1 MQLVVARIGRAH
13 GIKGEVTVEVRT
25 DEPELR
31 LGPGA
36 VLATDP
42 ASAGPLTI
50 ETGRVHSGRLL
61 LRFEG
66 VRDRTGAEALRNTLL
81 IAEVDPEE
89 LPEDPDEYYDHQL
102 IDLDVVTADG
112 TEVGRITEI
121 SHLPSQDLF
130 IVERPDGSEVMI
142 PFVEEIVT
150 EIDLE
155 EQRAVID
162 PPPGLIDDSEAE
174 IASRDA
180 TSEDDDADAARRRHD
195 LPRVPGTAERLARRQ
210 GTRARAARRPR
221 ARPARLDVRPAQ
233 HRRRHPVRRRPRHGH
248 EDRALGRRAGRRPRR
263 RLRGRA
269 RTAPS
274 SSSPRPAAAPSPRNS
289 PSSSPSGPG

>member
-36 VLATDP
+36 VLATEP
-42 ASAGPLTI
+42 AGVGPLTI

-66 VRDRTGAEALRNTLL
+66 VRDRTAAEALRNTLL
-81 IAEVDPEE
+81 IAEVDPAE
-89 LPEDPDEYYDHQL
+89 LPEDPEEFYDHQL
-102 IDLDVVTADG
+102 MDLDVVLADG

-121 SHLPSQDLF
+121 THLPSQDLF

-150 EIDLE
+150 EIDLA
-155 EQRAVID
+155 EQRAVIT
-162 PPPGLIDDSEAE
+162 PPPGLIDASQAL
-174 IASRDA
+174 IASARDD
-180 TSEDDDADAARRRHD
+180 EGDDGAPVA
-195 LPRVPGTAERLARRQ
+195 GK
-210 GTRARAARRPR
+210 
-221 ARPARLDVRPAQ
+221 DV
-233 HRRRHPVRRRPRHGH
+233 
-248 EDRALGRRAGRRPRR
+248 
-263 RLRGRA
+263 
-269 RTAPS
+269 
-274 SSSPRPAAAPSPRNS
+274 
-289 PSSSPSGPG
+289 

>member
-31 LGPGA
+31 LAPGA
-36 VLATDP
+36 VLLTDP

-66 VRDRTGAEALRNTLL
+66 VRDRNAAEALRNILL

-89 LPEDPDEYYDHQL
+89 LPEDEDEFYDHQL
-102 IDLDVVTADG
+102 IDLDVVTKDG
-112 TEVGRITEI
+112 VEVGRITEI

-130 IVERPDGSEVMI
+130 IVERSDGSEVMI

-150 EIDLE
+150 AIDLK

-162 PPPGLIDDSEAE
+162 PPPGLIDDRAE
-174 IASRDA
+174 
-180 TSEDDDADAARRRHD
+180 
-195 LPRVPGTAERLARRQ
+195 TA
-210 GTRARAARRPR
+210 
-221 ARPARLDVRPAQ
+221 
-233 HRRRHPVRRRPRHGH
+233 
-248 EDRALGRRAGRRPRR
+248 
-263 RLRGRA
+263 
-269 RTAPS
+269 
-274 SSSPRPAAAPSPRNS
+274 SPRESNESRESRESNESRESKDEHA
-289 PSSSPSGPG
+289 

>member
-36 VLATDP
+36 VLFTDP

-50 ETGRVHSGRLL
+50 ESGKVHSGKLL

-66 VRDRTGAEALRNTLL
+66 VRDRNAAEALRNTLL

-89 LPEDPDEYYDHQL
+89 MPEEEDEYYDHQL
-102 IDLDVVTADG
+102 MDLDVVLADG
-112 TEVGRITEI
+112 TEIGRITEI

-130 IVERPDGSEVMI
+130 IVERPDGTELMI
-142 PFVEEIVT
+142 PFVESIVT

-162 PPPGLIDDSEAE
+162 PPPGLIDDRAVIVS
-174 IASRDA
+174 SRDE
-180 TSEDDDADAARRRHD
+180 SEESEE
-195 LPRVPGTAERLARRQ
+195 TE
-210 GTRARAARRPR
+210 
-221 ARPARLDVRPAQ
+221 
-233 HRRRHPVRRRPRHGH
+233 
-248 EDRALGRRAGRRPRR
+248 EAGE
-263 RLRGRA
+263 
-269 RTAPS
+269 
-274 SSSPRPAAAPSPRNS
+274 
-289 PSSSPSGPG
+289 

>member
-31 LGPGA
+31 LAPGA

-50 ETGRVHSGRLL
+50 ATGRVHSGRLL

-66 VRDRTGAEALRNTLL
+66 VTDRNAAEALRNTLL

-89 LPEDPDEYYDHQL
+89 LPEDEDEFYDHQL
-102 IDLDVVTADG
+102 IDLDVVAEDG
-112 TEVGRITEI
+112 TEIGRITEI

-130 IVERPDGSEVMI
+130 IVERPDGSEVLI

-150 EIDLE
+150 EIDLA
-155 EQRAVID
+155 EQRAVVT
-162 PPPGLIDDSEAE
+162 PPPGLIDDRAE
-174 IASRDA
+174 IASSRD
-180 TSEDDDADAARRRHD
+180 EDA
-195 LPRVPGTAERLARRQ
+195 
-210 GTRARAARRPR
+210 
-221 ARPARLDVRPAQ
+221 
-233 HRRRHPVRRRPRHGH
+233 
-248 EDRALGRRAGRRPRR
+248 
-263 RLRGRA
+263 
-269 RTAPS
+269 
-274 SSSPRPAAAPSPRNS
+274 
-289 PSSSPSGPG
+289 

>member
-42 ASAGPLTI
+42 AGAGPLTI

-61 LRFEG
+61 LRFAG
-66 VRDRTGAEALRNTLL
+66 VHDRTAAEALRNTLL
-81 IAEVDPEE
+81 IAEVDPDE
-89 LPEDPDEYYDHQL
+89 LPEDPEEFYDHQL
-102 IDLDVVTADG
+102 MDLDVVLADG
-112 TEVGRITEI
+112 TEIGRITEI
-121 SHLPSQDLF
+121 THLPSQDLF

-155 EQRAVID
+155 EQRAVIT
-162 PPPGLIDDSEAE
+162 PPPGLLDENEAVVASSRDEETGGEAE
-174 IASRDA
+174 DGSA
-180 TSEDDDADAARRRHD
+180 T
-195 LPRVPGTAERLARRQ
+195 G
-210 GTRARAARRPR
+210 
-221 ARPARLDVRPAQ
+221 
-233 HRRRHPVRRRPRHGH
+233 
-248 EDRALGRRAGRRPRR
+248 AG
-263 RLRGRA
+263 GQA
-269 RTAPS
+269 
-274 SSSPRPAAAPSPRNS
+274 
-289 PSSSPSGPG
+289 

>member
-31 LGPGA
+31 LAPGA

-66 VRDRTGAEALRNTLL
+66 VRDRTGAEALRNIVL
-81 IAEVDPEE
+81 IADVDPDE
-89 LPEDPDEYYDHQL
+89 LPEDEDEYYDHQL
-102 IDLDVVTADG
+102 MDLDVVTADG
-112 TEVGRITEI
+112 VEVGRITEI

-155 EQRAVID
+155 EQRAVIT
-162 PPPGLIDDSEAE
+162 PPPGLIDDQAAREEVADGHSAS
-174 IASRDA
+174 SRDDSA
-180 TSEDDDADAARRRHD
+180 
-195 LPRVPGTAERLARRQ
+195 
-210 GTRARAARRPR
+210 
-221 ARPARLDVRPAQ
+221 
-233 HRRRHPVRRRPRHGH
+233 
-248 EDRALGRRAGRRPRR
+248 
-263 RLRGRA
+263 
-269 RTAPS
+269 
-274 SSSPRPAAAPSPRNS
+274 
-289 PSSSPSGPG
+289 

>member
-1 MQLVVARIGRAH
+1 VQLVVARVGRAH

-31 LGPGA
+31 LAPGA

-61 LRFEG
+61 LRFAG
-66 VRDRTGAEALRNTLL
+66 VQDRNAAEALRNTLL
-81 IAEVDPEE
+81 IAEVDPDE
-89 LPEDPDEYYDHQL
+89 LPEGEDEYYDHQL
-102 IDLDVVTADG
+102 IDLDVVTRDG
-112 TEVGRITEI
+112 VEVGRITEI

-130 IVERPDGSEVMI
+130 VVECPDGSEVLI

-162 PPPGLIDDSEAE
+162 PPPGLIDDRAE
-174 IASRDA
+174 IASARE
-180 TSEDDDADAARRRHD
+180 SE
-195 LPRVPGTAERLARRQ
+195 GQTGE
-210 GTRARAARRPR
+210 
-221 ARPARLDVRPAQ
+221 
-233 HRRRHPVRRRPRHGH
+233 
-248 EDRALGRRAGRRPRR
+248 
-263 RLRGRA
+263 
-269 RTAPS
+269 
-274 SSSPRPAAAPSPRNS
+274 
-289 PSSSPSGPG
+289 PSGEEA

>member
-1 MQLVVARIGRAH
+1 MELVVARIGRAH

-36 VLATDP
+36 VLRTEP

-61 LRFEG
+61 LRFAG
-66 VRDRTGAEALRNTLL
+66 VKDRTGAEALRNVLL
-81 IAEVDPEE
+81 IADVDPTEMPAE
-89 LPEDPDEYYDHQL
+89 PDEYYDHQL
-102 IDLDVVTADG
+102 MDLDVVLADG

-130 IVERPDGSEVMI
+130 IVERPDGTEVMI

-155 EQRAVID
+155 EQRCVIT
-162 PPPGLIDDSEAE
+162 PPPGLIDDRAVIDS
-174 IASRDA
+174 SRDD
-180 TSEDDDADAARRRHD
+180 EGDEGNKVDEGNQVNEGDA
-195 LPRVPGTAERLARRQ
+195 
-210 GTRARAARRPR
+210 
-221 ARPARLDVRPAQ
+221 
-233 HRRRHPVRRRPRHGH
+233 
-248 EDRALGRRAGRRPRR
+248 
-263 RLRGRA
+263 
-269 RTAPS
+269 
-274 SSSPRPAAAPSPRNS
+274 
-289 PSSSPSGPG
+289 

>member
-36 VLATDP
+36 VLLTDP

-50 ETGRVHSGRLL
+50 ESGRVHSGRLL

-66 VRDRTGAEALRNTLL
+66 VRDRTAAEALRNTVL
-81 IAEVDPEE
+81 IAEVDPTE
-89 LPEDPDEYYDHQL
+89 LPEEEDEYYDHQL
-102 IDLDVVTADG
+102 IDLDVVLADG
-112 TEVGRITEI
+112 TEIGVITEI

-130 IVERPDGSEVMI
+130 IVERPDGTELMI
-142 PFVEEIVT
+142 PFVGEIVT

-162 PPPGLIDDSEAE
+162 PPPGLIDDRAE
-174 IASRDA
+174 IVSSRDDGA
-180 TSEDDDADAARRRHD
+180 SSEGEGEESA
-195 LPRVPGTAERLARRQ
+195 
-210 GTRARAARRPR
+210 
-221 ARPARLDVRPAQ
+221 
-233 HRRRHPVRRRPRHGH
+233 
-248 EDRALGRRAGRRPRR
+248 
-263 RLRGRA
+263 
-269 RTAPS
+269 
-274 SSSPRPAAAPSPRNS
+274 
-289 PSSSPSGPG
+289 

>member
-36 VLATDP
+36 VLATEP
-42 ASAGPLTI
+42 AHVGPLAI

-66 VRDRTGAEALRNTLL
+66 VRDRTAAEALRNTLL
-81 IAEVDPEE
+81 IAEVDPAE
-89 LPEDPDEYYDHQL
+89 LPEDPEEFYDHQL
-102 IDLDVVTADG
+102 MDLDVVLADG
-112 TEVGRITEI
+112 TEIGRITEI
-121 SHLPSQDLF
+121 THLPSQDLF

-155 EQRAVID
+155 EQRAVIT
-162 PPPGLIDDSEAE
+162 PPPGLIDESEAVV
-174 IASRDA
+174 ASARDEDGA
-180 TSEDDDADAARRRHD
+180 DDEAADDDDAADDGKKDGA
-195 LPRVPGTAERLARRQ
+195 
-210 GTRARAARRPR
+210 
-221 ARPARLDVRPAQ
+221 
-233 HRRRHPVRRRPRHGH
+233 
-248 EDRALGRRAGRRPRR
+248 
-263 RLRGRA
+263 
-269 RTAPS
+269 
-274 SSSPRPAAAPSPRNS
+274 
-289 PSSSPSGPG
+289 

>member
-36 VLATDP
+36 VLLTDP
-42 ASAGPLTI
+42 ASAGPLTV
-50 ETGRVHSGRLL
+50 ESGKVHSGKLL

-66 VRDRTGAEALRNTLL
+66 VRDRNAAEALRNTLL
-81 IAEVDPEE
+81 IAEIDPAE
-89 LPEDPDEYYDHQL
+89 LPEEEDEYYDHQL
-102 IDLDVVTADG
+102 MDLDVVLADG

-130 IVERPDGSEVMI
+130 IVERPDGTELMI
-142 PFVEEIVT
+142 PFVSSIVT

-162 PPPGLIDDSEAE
+162 PPPGLIDDQAVIVS
-174 IASRDA
+174 SRDD
-180 TSEDDDADAARRRHD
+180 EPGDDA
-195 LPRVPGTAERLARRQ
+195 
-210 GTRARAARRPR
+210 
-221 ARPARLDVRPAQ
+221 
-233 HRRRHPVRRRPRHGH
+233 
-248 EDRALGRRAGRRPRR
+248 
-263 RLRGRA
+263 
-269 RTAPS
+269 
-274 SSSPRPAAAPSPRNS
+274 
-289 PSSSPSGPG
+289 

>member
-1 MQLVVARIGRAH
+1 MQLVVARVGRAH

-36 VLATDP
+36 VLLTDP

-50 ETGRVHSGRLL
+50 ESGKVHSGKLL

-66 VRDRTGAEALRNTLL
+66 VRDRNAAEALRNTLL

-89 LPEDPDEYYDHQL
+89 LPEEEDEYYDHQL
-102 IDLDVVTADG
+102 MDLDVVLADG
-112 TEVGRITEI
+112 TEIGRITEI

-130 IVERPDGSEVMI
+130 IVERPDGTELMI
-142 PFVEEIVT
+142 PFVSSIVT

-162 PPPGLIDDSEAE
+162 PPPGLIDDRAE
-174 IASRDA
+174 IVSSRDDGEA
-180 TSEDDDADAARRRHD
+180 SGDES
-195 LPRVPGTAERLARRQ
+195 GEETA
-210 GTRARAARRPR
+210 
-221 ARPARLDVRPAQ
+221 
-233 HRRRHPVRRRPRHGH
+233 
-248 EDRALGRRAGRRPRR
+248 
-263 RLRGRA
+263 
-269 RTAPS
+269 
-274 SSSPRPAAAPSPRNS
+274 
-289 PSSSPSGPG
+289 

>member
-31 LGPGA
+31 LAPGA

-66 VRDRTGAEALRNTLL
+66 VKDRTGAEALRNTLL
-81 IAEVDPEE
+81 IAEIDPEE
-89 LPEDPDEYYDHQL
+89 LPEGEDEYYDHQL
-102 IDLDVVTADG
+102 IDLDVVTEDG

-142 PFVEEIVT
+142 PFVGEIVT

-155 EQRAVID
+155 EQRAVVA
-162 PPPGLIDDSEAE
+162 PPPGLIDDQAVRDEVADGRNASSAE
-174 IASRDA
+174 VASSRDDSA
-180 TSEDDDADAARRRHD
+180 
-195 LPRVPGTAERLARRQ
+195 
-210 GTRARAARRPR
+210 
-221 ARPARLDVRPAQ
+221 
-233 HRRRHPVRRRPRHGH
+233 
-248 EDRALGRRAGRRPRR
+248 
-263 RLRGRA
+263 
-269 RTAPS
+269 
-274 SSSPRPAAAPSPRNS
+274 
-289 PSSSPSGPG
+289 

>member
-1 MQLVVARIGRAH
+1 MQLVVGRVGRAH

-36 VLATDP
+36 VLATEP
-42 ASAGPLTI
+42 AQAGPLRI

-66 VRDRTGAEALRNTLL
+66 VRDRTGAEALRNVLL

-89 LPEDPDEYYDHQL
+89 LPEDPEEFYDHQL
-102 IDLDVVTADG
+102 MDLDVVLADG

-162 PPPGLIDDSEAE
+162 PPPGLIDDRAE
-174 IASRDA
+174 IASSRDA
-180 TSEDDDADAARRRHD
+180 DPAADSA
-195 LPRVPGTAERLARRQ
+195 GE
-210 GTRARAARRPR
+210 
-221 ARPARLDVRPAQ
+221 
-233 HRRRHPVRRRPRHGH
+233 
-248 EDRALGRRAGRRPRR
+248 ALGEDGAATGEDGAAGKD
-263 RLRGRA
+263 G
-269 RTAPS
+269 
-274 SSSPRPAAAPSPRNS
+274 
-289 PSSSPSGPG
+289 G

>member
-31 LGPGA
+31 LAPGA

-61 LRFEG
+61 LRFQG
-66 VRDRTGAEALRNTLL
+66 VSDRTGAEALRNTLL

-89 LPEDPDEYYDHQL
+89 LPEGEDEYYDHQL

-121 SHLPSQDLF
+121 SHLPTQDLF

-142 PFVEEIVT
+142 PFVEEIVA

-155 EQRAVID
+155 EQKAVIT
-162 PPPGLIDDSEAE
+162 PPPGLIDDRAE
-174 IASRDA
+174 IASSREDA
-180 TSEDDDADAARRRHD
+180 S
-195 LPRVPGTAERLARRQ
+195 
-210 GTRARAARRPR
+210 
-221 ARPARLDVRPAQ
+221 
-233 HRRRHPVRRRPRHGH
+233 
-248 EDRALGRRAGRRPRR
+248 GREE
-263 RLRGRA
+263 
-269 RTAPS
+269 S
-274 SSSPRPAAAPSPRNS
+274 
-289 PSSSPSGPG
+289 

>member
-36 VLATDP
+36 VLLTDP
-42 ASAGPLTI
+42 ASTGPLTI

-66 VRDRTGAEALRNTLL
+66 VRDRTAAEALRNTLL
-81 IAEVDPEE
+81 IAEVDPTEVPEE
-89 LPEDPDEYYDHQL
+89 EDEYYDHQL
-102 IDLDVVTADG
+102 IDLDVVLADG
-112 TEVGRITEI
+112 TGIGRITEI

-130 IVERPDGSEVMI
+130 IVERPDGTELMI
-142 PFVEEIVT
+142 PFVGEIVT

-162 PPPGLIDDSEAE
+162 PPPGLIDDRAE
-174 IASRDA
+174 IASSREDGA
-180 TSEDDDADAARRRHD
+180 GPSEES
-195 LPRVPGTAERLARRQ
+195 GEERA
-210 GTRARAARRPR
+210 
-221 ARPARLDVRPAQ
+221 
-233 HRRRHPVRRRPRHGH
+233 
-248 EDRALGRRAGRRPRR
+248 
-263 RLRGRA
+263 
-269 RTAPS
+269 
-274 SSSPRPAAAPSPRNS
+274 
-289 PSSSPSGPG
+289 

>member
-1 MQLVVARIGRAH
+1 MQLVVGRVGRAH

-36 VLATDP
+36 VLATEP
-42 ASAGPLTI
+42 AQAGPLRI

-66 VRDRTGAEALRNTLL
+66 VRDRTGAEALRNVLL
-81 IAEVDPEE
+81 IAEIDPEE
-89 LPEDPDEYYDHQL
+89 LPADPEEFYDHQL
-102 IDLDVVTADG
+102 MDLDVVLADG
-112 TEVGRITEI
+112 TEIGRITEI

-162 PPPGLIDDSEAE
+162 PPPGLIDDRAE
-174 IASRDA
+174 IASGRDGDSGDGDSGDA
-180 TSEDDDADAARRRHD
+180 GTGEDGAAGTSGEDGA
-195 LPRVPGTAERLARRQ
+195 
-210 GTRARAARRPR
+210 
-221 ARPARLDVRPAQ
+221 
-233 HRRRHPVRRRPRHGH
+233 
-248 EDRALGRRAGRRPRR
+248 AGRD
-263 RLRGRA
+263 G
-269 RTAPS
+269 
-274 SSSPRPAAAPSPRNS
+274 
-289 PSSSPSGPG
+289 G

>member
-36 VLATDP
+36 VLRTDP

-66 VRDRTGAEALRNTLL
+66 VRDRNAAEALRNILL
-81 IAEVDPEE
+81 IAEVDPTEMPEE
-89 LPEDPDEYYDHQL
+89 EDEYYDHQL
-102 IDLDVVTADG
+102 MDLDVVLADG
-112 TEVGRITEI
+112 TEIGRITEI

-130 IVERPDGSEVMI
+130 IVECPDGTELMI
-142 PFVEEIVT
+142 PFVESIVT

-162 PPPGLIDDSEAE
+162 PPPGLIDDRAE
-174 IASRDA
+174 IASSRDD
-180 TSEDDDADAARRRHD
+180 SDDDSDGESGDDSGEKSDASGEKKSD
-195 LPRVPGTAERLARRQ
+195 DESG
-210 GTRARAARRPR
+210 
-221 ARPARLDVRPAQ
+221 
-233 HRRRHPVRRRPRHGH
+233 
-248 EDRALGRRAGRRPRR
+248 EDQA
-263 RLRGRA
+263 
-269 RTAPS
+269 
-274 SSSPRPAAAPSPRNS
+274 
-289 PSSSPSGPG
+289 

>member
-36 VLATDP
+36 VLITEP
-42 ASAGPLTI
+42 AHAGPLTI

-66 VRDRTGAEALRNTLL
+66 VRDRTAAEALRNTLL
-81 IAEVDPEE
+81 IAEVDPAE
-89 LPEDPDEYYDHQL
+89 LPDDPEEFYDHQL
-102 IDLDVVTADG
+102 IDLDVVLADG
-112 TEVGRITEI
+112 TEIGRITEI

-155 EQRAVID
+155 EQRAVIT
-162 PPPGLIDDSEAE
+162 PPPGLIDESEAV
-174 IASRDA
+174 IASARDG
-180 TSEDDDADAARRRHD
+180 DDA
-195 LPRVPGTAERLARRQ
+195 
-210 GTRARAARRPR
+210 
-221 ARPARLDVRPAQ
+221 
-233 HRRRHPVRRRPRHGH
+233 
-248 EDRALGRRAGRRPRR
+248 
-263 RLRGRA
+263 
-269 RTAPS
+269 
-274 SSSPRPAAAPSPRNS
+274 
-289 PSSSPSGPG
+289 SGDGDGKEGV